1 VARPWPGGEKR
12 ISGRASHPEEG
23 EAMASLL
30 LPCVATRVS
39 LRAMWC
45 LSGATP
51 RGQPWPSAVTLPP
64 RRNGL
69 SVRRMTALWTF
80 HASVVFQKW
89 RWPFLYW
96 PSKGIAVDK
105 QANDD
110 VVHLYRF

>member
-1 VARPWPGGEKR
+1 VVARPWPGGEKR
-12 ISGRASHPEEG
+12 SSGRASHPEEG

-39 LRAMWC
+39 LRALWC

-64 RRNGL
+64 GRDGL

-80 HASVVFQKW
+80 HASSPGCHVP
-89 RWPFLYW
+89 REFLRTAL
-96 PSKGIAVDK
+96 S
-105 QANDD
+105 D
-110 VVHLYRF
+110 VTPDNTRNC